1 LTGKSTSQTPALSLE
16 DHPQT
21 AKLSGGVGIQS
32 LDDTDTYAKCPPDSA
47 FYPNQFVGD
56 DSEDDIMT
64 TISTVAK
71 GRDSTKIDE
80 FCSSEAVVADAIHQL
95 DRFNL

>member
-1 LTGKSTSQTPALSLE
+1 LTGQSISQAPALLLE
-16 DHPQT
+16 DHPQI
-21 AKLSGGVGIQS
+21 AKLSGIQS
-32 LDDTDTYAKCPPDSA
+32 LDDTDTYAKFSPDFA
-47 FYPNQFVGD
+47 FDQNQFVGD

-71 GRDSTKIDE
+71 GKDSTKIDE
-80 FCSSEAVVADAIHQL
+80 WHAVVAEAILQL